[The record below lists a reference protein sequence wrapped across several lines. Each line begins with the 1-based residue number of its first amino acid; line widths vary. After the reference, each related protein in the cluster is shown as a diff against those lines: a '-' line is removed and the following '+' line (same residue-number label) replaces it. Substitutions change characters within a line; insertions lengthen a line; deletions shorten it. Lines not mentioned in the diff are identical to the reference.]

1 MQFENR
7 IYSRA
12 EMREQE
18 IDTSDYAIMTE
29 AEEVQG
35 TLVLKADA
43 RNRMLRLFFVLSDG
57 RKIITPVFWWQRSAG
72 FYDLTV
78 GRKYRLRDREPTV
91 RKFIKIAHHWEW
103 DCGDALL
110 PYLDPEYPNPRYSH
124 IVDITIHK
132 DLINDYTSDNH
143 EEDYYVSEVDDN
155 SAARKDYLYNMHI
168 KCLNN

>member
-12 EMREQE
+12 EMRERE

-29 AEEVQG
+29 AGELEG

-57 RKIITPVFWWQRSAG
+57 RKILTPVFWWQRSAG

-78 GRKYRLRDREPTV
+78 GQKYRLTYVPGKDGYAKLGTAIPV
-91 RKFIKIAHHWEW
+91 
-103 DCGDALL
+103 GD
-110 PYLDPEYPNPRYSH
+110 
-124 IVDITIHK
+124 
-132 DLINDYTSDNH
+132 
-143 EEDYYVSEVDDN
+143 
-155 SAARKDYLYNMHI
+155 
-168 KCLNN
+168 

>member
-12 EMREQE
+12 EMREWE

-29 AEEVQG
+29 AEEVEG

-57 RKIITPVFWWQRSAG
+57 RKILTPVFWWQRSAG

-78 GRKYRLRDREPTV
+78 GQKYRLTYVPGKDGYAKLGTAFPV
-91 RKFIKIAHHWEW
+91 
-103 DCGDALL
+103 GD
-110 PYLDPEYPNPRYSH
+110 
-124 IVDITIHK
+124 
-132 DLINDYTSDNH
+132 
-143 EEDYYVSEVDDN
+143 
-155 SAARKDYLYNMHI
+155 
-168 KCLNN
+168 

>member
-12 EMREQE
+12 EMRERE

-29 AEEVQG
+29 AAEVEG

-57 RKIITPVFWWQRSAG
+57 RKILTPVFWWQRSAG

-78 GRKYRLRDREPTV
+78 GQKYRLTYVPGKDGYAKLGTAIPV
-91 RKFIKIAHHWEW
+91 
-103 DCGDALL
+103 GD
-110 PYLDPEYPNPRYSH
+110 
-124 IVDITIHK
+124 
-132 DLINDYTSDNH
+132 
-143 EEDYYVSEVDDN
+143 
-155 SAARKDYLYNMHI
+155 
-168 KCLNN
+168 

>member
-18 IDTSDYAIMTE
+18 IDTSGYAIMTE

-78 GRKYRLRDREPTV
+78 GRKYRLTYVPGKDGYAKLGSAIPV
-91 RKFIKIAHHWEW
+91 
-103 DCGDALL
+103 GD
-110 PYLDPEYPNPRYSH
+110 
-124 IVDITIHK
+124 
-132 DLINDYTSDNH
+132 
-143 EEDYYVSEVDDN
+143 
-155 SAARKDYLYNMHI
+155 
-168 KCLNN
+168 